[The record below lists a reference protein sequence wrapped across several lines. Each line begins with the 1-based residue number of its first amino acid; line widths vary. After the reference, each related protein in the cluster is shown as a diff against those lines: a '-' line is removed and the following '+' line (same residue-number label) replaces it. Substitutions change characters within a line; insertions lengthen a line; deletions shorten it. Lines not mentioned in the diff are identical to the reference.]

1 MATII
6 GRGITPKYADNGD
19 FLVINQRCVR
29 DGRISLEYAR
39 HHDSSKRTVKN
50 DKIIH
55 LNDILINSTGV
66 GTLGRTAPVQSLPGK
81 LTADSHLTIV
91 RPLQSVHP
99 KWLAYAIS
107 FAEPTIEAMAEGST
121 GQTELSRQRLAL
133 LELPLPPLDVQRAI
147 ATTLGSLDD
156 KIESNKRLII
166 NLKLLLDS
174 YSGKVSEEL
183 PVVTL
188 KDIANSQRKTI
199 NPSKLGKTKVDLY
212 SLPAF
217 DADARPEYVSAATIM
232 SNKFQICE
240 SSILLSRLNPRINRT
255 WWVEPD
261 IHVPALAST
270 EFLILTTQAGANP
283 VELSSIWLAVR
294 DRHFRDELRHR
305 VTGTSGSHQ
314 RVRPEDVMTIDVP
327 DFSKI
332 SAILK
337 ETVFTLLQQIEQL
350 RIESDRLVS
359 LRDTLLPELLSGQ
372 IRVSAQ
378 KDEGAAV

>member
-1 MATII
+1 
-6 GRGITPKYADNGD
+6 
-19 FLVINQRCVR
+19 
-29 DGRISLEYAR
+29 
-39 HHDSSKRTVKN
+39 
-50 DKIIH
+50 
-55 LNDILINSTGV
+55 
-66 GTLGRTAPVQSLPGK
+66 VQSLPGK